1 VPQSDDD
8 SSPSAGHLLGRFGL
22 LLALAV
28 LVLSAW
34 FGQMVIVVLTGLVI
48 STIGLARLWSRLS
61 LTKVDCQRL
70 VSERRAFPG
79 EEIELK
85 LRLVNRKL
93 LPLPWVRVDDNVPHQ
108 LLTADT
114 AGGEDALN
122 GSCVSRLASLLWYS
136 GVTWRYRLRCQ
147 RRGYYPL
154 GPTTISSGDIF
165 GFYPRY
171 MTQANI
177 DHVIVYPRLF
187 PLSQLGLPS
196 LFPLGETRAERRI
209 FEDPTRT
216 IGIRDYTP
224 QDSLRHIHWKASAR
238 HQNLEVKVYEP
249 TTTLSVILFLAVD
262 SFPSHGAGAEDDFE
276 LGVSTVASVANYVVE
291 QRSPVGL
298 FVNTLLPDSGQ
309 PVRLAPAG
317 GLGQLVTIMESLAKV
332 TMASSGSFDEFLQSI
347 WDNLPWGATIVIVIH
362 RPVDFL
368 DRLLYGLRETGYKVA
383 VLQIGERTA
392 SNNDYGVSWYNIRS
406 EDDLLGSGLRGVR

>member
-1 VPQSDDD
+1 
-8 SSPSAGHLLGRFGL
+8 
-22 LLALAV
+22 
-28 LVLSAW
+28 
-34 FGQMVIVVLTGLVI
+34 
-48 STIGLARLWSRLS
+48 
-61 LTKVDCQRL
+61 
-70 VSERRAFPG
+70 
-79 EEIELK
+79 
-85 LRLVNRKL
+85 
-93 LPLPWVRVDDNVPHQ
+93 
-108 LLTADT
+108 
-114 AGGEDALN
+114 
-122 GSCVSRLASLLWYS
+122 
-136 GVTWRYRLRCQ
+136 
-147 RRGYYPL
+147 
-154 GPTTISSGDIF
+154 
-165 GFYPRY
+165 

-238 HQNLEVKVYEP
+238 HQNLEVKVFEP
-249 TTTLSVILFLAVD
+249 TTTLRVILFLAVD
-262 SFPSHGAGAEDDFE
+262 SFPSHGAGADDDFE

-332 TMASSGSFDEFLQSI
+332 TLASSGSFDEFLQSN
-347 WDNLPWGATIVIVIH
+347 WGNLPWGATIVIVIH

-368 DRLLYGLRETGYKVA
+368 DRLLSGLRETGYKVA

-406 EDDLLGSGLRGVR
+406 EDDLLGSGLGGVR